1 MASYPLRPQRL
12 CQLLLLLLWPLFIS
26 ASIVTHLPGFHGP
39 LPFHLE
45 TGYVGVDEV
54 QFFYYFI
61 ESEGNPAEDPLL
73 LWLTGGPGCSSFCA
87 LAFQNGPLKFRSV
100 KYNGS
105 LPTLVYHPFSWTKAS
120 NMIFLDS
127 PVGTGFSFSN
137 TPETYVDGDVTSS
150 LRVHKFIRK
159 WLIDHPKFL
168 SNPLY
173 VAGDS
178 YAAKVVPFI
187 THLISQGI
195 ESGPQP
201 LLNLKGY
208 MIGNPITG
216 EVIDTNARVPYA
228 HNMGIISDELYKS
241 TTILCKGENHRKP
254 TKAQCAKKLQVVN
267 KYFDEINESHI
278 LEPKCPETS
287 PKPKNLSGERRFLK
301 DKYKMFNVPPIVPP
315 PKCRSYTYYLSYI
328 WANEDVVRDALHIQ
342 KGTVTEWIRCSFTLQ
357 YALDPS
363 SSVKYQ
369 HKLTS
374 GGYRALIYSGDH
386 DLVVP
391 HIGTQTW
398 IRSLNYSII
407 DDWRSWFSAGQVA
420 GYTRTY
426 ANNLTFATLKGAG
439 HTGPEYKPR
448 ESLAMVKRWLS
459 NQPL

>member
-12 CQLLLLLLWPLFIS
+12 CQLLLLLWPLFIS

-39 LPFHLE
+39 LPFNLE

-61 ESEGNPAEDPLL
+61 ESEGNPAQDPLL
-73 LWLTGGPGCSSFCA
+73 LWLTGGPPGCS
-87 LAFQNGPLKFRSV
+87 AFSGLVFEVGPLKFRSV

-105 LPTLVYHPFSWTKAS
+105 LPTLVYHPFSWTKVS

-137 TPETYVDGDVTSS
+137 TPEGYVDGDITSS
-150 LRVHKFIRK
+150 SRVYEFLRK
-159 WLIDHPKFL
+159 WFIDHPQFL

-178 YAAKVVPFI
+178 YAGKVAPFI
-187 THLISQGI
+187 SHLISQGI
-195 ESGPQP
+195 ESGAQP
-201 LLNLKGY
+201 LLSLKGY
-208 MIGNPITG
+208 LIGNPITG
-216 EVIDTNARVPYA
+216 EILDKNARVPYA
-228 HNMGIISDELYKS
+228 HNMGIISDEIYKS
-241 TTILCKGENHRKP
+241 TTLFCEGEDYENP
-254 TKAQCAKKLQVVN
+254 TEAQCVKKLQVVKKFLN
-267 KYFDEINESHI
+267 EINKAHI
-278 LEPKCPETS
+278 LEPKCPRAS
-287 PKPKNLSGERRFLK
+287 PRPKNLSGERRFLN
-301 DKYKMFNVPPIVPP
+301 DGHNMFTVPQDVHPL
-315 PKCRSYTYYLSYI
+315 KCRSYAYYLSGI
-328 WANEDVVRDALHIQ
+328 WANDDAVRDALHIQ
-342 KGTVTEWIRCSFTLQ
+342 KGTVPEWIRCNENLQ
-357 YALDPS
+357 YTKDLLS
-363 SSVKYQ
+363 NVKYQ

-374 GGYRALIYSGDH
+374 RGYRALVYSGDH

-407 DDWRSWFSAGQVA
+407 DDWRSWFFAGQVA

-426 ANNLTFATLKGAG
+426 TNNLTFATIKGAG
-439 HTGPEYKPR
+439 HTAPEYKPR
-448 ESLAMVKRWLS
+448 ESLAMIKRWLS